1 MKERISLNRYFGR
14 IRKIKNFLQRK
25 YKTLCLDGCNTDDEI
40 FFADNYRIIHDSV
53 GYLMSCDPKAEITAG
68 LPLAEYLISHFEG
81 KIPPADEIILLIG
94 DYAGENAI
102 NPCDIENLKF
112 ELSYLLIRNIY
123 DSVVGKSGDIRE
135 SVSMLSGIGSL
146 DEYRINETVNP
157 VAIALS
163 NDEYYPKCGRK
174 TKKQYRERIY
184 SLSRKQKIEPYKLAQ
199 SLIAESNKDGSD
211 ISSLIF
217 SEKCGKSRIATD
229 LTVELLEVVIAF
241 MFTMAL
247 TVRIGEPWTTLFL
260 ICPAYA
266 AVKAVVN
273 DILIRRVNRL
283 RLLRLNT
290 DSEEVKSTPCVIVL
304 SSVVNNAADSDSLY
318 SKLLKLHASNPQPN
332 ISVCL
337 LADFSASQ
345 IPVTGDDRAISE
357 SLREMTEK
365 LNRENGD
372 VFSCIIRKRTYSN
385 TQDEYMGF
393 ERKRG
398 AIVDLAKYMK
408 TGQQDFY
415 SMSGSTGKLVGTE
428 YIICADSDTEP
439 YMDSV
444 TELLAIALH
453 PSNKAVIEDGK
464 VKSGYGIIA
473 PRMVTRLGDSL
484 ATGFSRA
491 MGGIGSIS
499 GYDLE
504 SMDFWQDVYGRG
516 TFCGKG
522 LLNISA
528 LLECTDFLPHE
539 RVLSHD
545 ILEGELMNTAY
556 AHDVIF
562 TEGFPKNPVSYFKR
576 LDRWIRGD
584 IQNLRFIFS
593 GRFDLLSK
601 LKLWENLRRSFLPI
615 DVFATICLG
624 LFLYPEASGKI
635 ALAAIIMYLVPQ
647 ILGLIGT
654 LLNQGICSRRFY
666 SAMISGAALNISSLV
681 YSLVLLPTLALKS
694 ARAMLTAIIRMI
706 TGRKLL
712 EWTVSS
718 AWDGAGAGADNFSFF
733 FLSWIIGFILVFS
746 PSYIVRFSGVIFA
759 FMPVLLS
766 VGTRK
771 AGISNKSLSDRNKRE
786 LSSQIADMWGFFSD
800 YVNESENFLPPD
812 NVQFS
817 PVYKICHRT
826 SPTNI
831 GMYLLSVLA
840 ACDRRLISPEIMN
853 KRISGTLDSIERME
867 KYKGNLYNWYETK
880 TLKLSPNPYVSS
892 VDSGNFICSLVA
904 LKEGLKEY
912 TDRCPELRETV
923 ARIEKIISE
932 CDLSIFFDDV
942 RGLMSIGINPETG
955 SLDPSRY
962 DFLMTEAR
970 LGSFYAIASHQVP
983 KSHWYSL
990 SRISLSCGFYAGTA
1004 SYSGTMFEYFMPE
1017 LLLDSPEGSLLNE
1030 SLRYALWCQKRYAK
1044 AFGRPYGISE
1054 SGYYSF
1060 DSSLSYR
1067 YMAHGVPK
1075 TGIKRGLDSDFVVSP
1090 YSTYL
1095 SLGYSQN
1102 SGMENL
1108 STLKRYGMYSRYG
1121 FYEAIDF
1128 TSSDRQCGYGIVKS
1142 YMSHHVGMSIISA
1155 VNVLENGIFRQRFMR
1170 DKNVMGASE
1179 LLDERVRLERDI
1191 YEDKALKPKHQD
1203 SEEAMVTTSEFFGD
1217 VSPFSPRIKLLR
1229 NGEYTLVLTD
1239 GGISTSIYRGR
1250 NVYSATHDIVNR
1262 PKGAFFGVLSGDEKG
1277 YFAGDTCEFGDGFA
1291 VYRNAV
1297 DSISSEMK
1305 VTLHKTFP
1313 CELRSF
1319 TLRNTSQE
1327 EKEAF
1332 ICSYIEPSLMPD
1344 EAERA
1349 HPAYARM
1356 FLRLDVDPKLN
1367 IVTVTRSDCDTSDKP
1382 YMAVGF
1388 VEDILGLVSFDRED
1402 VLSRPSGASGFLE
1415 RTGDVTSSLISE
1427 PDPCIFIKTP
1437 VRLLPSEEVTL
1448 HMFILAAESY
1458 DELINMASEL
1468 KTRFERQVEVH
1479 GNYCSASSRLL
1490 EILAGNALFS
1500 PCGLPERR
1508 EAVIANTLPLN
1519 ALWELS
1525 ISTDLPLILYSF
1537 DDISEAGKL
1546 SVYIHAFRD
1555 LRLCGIKAQMVVLL
1569 DDGGRYER
1577 QYYNAIVREAGELS
1591 CEGLLY
1597 SEGGIYPIDRST
1609 VREEMITL
1617 LKAYACHISHGEIV
1631 AENPDIQF
1639 SLIEIKPVH
1648 PKKQPVDEEIALGG
1662 FYRGKYVINE
1672 KPSLPWCHVLSS
1684 RQFGTLLSES
1694 SLGYTYAHNSRELR
1708 LTPWDNDTSR
1718 DNIGERLIL
1727 HIGDEYFDIIRG
1739 SAAVFAQYVA
1749 EYHFEEKHFRGSV
1762 TVGVSDKGMCKRL
1775 SVNISVDEPAELSYY
1790 IEPCLGINRSN
1801 SHLLKPKREGNTLLI
1816 SNCASAVE
1824 GFMAITS
1831 SLDCRF
1837 QTDRRAFMSGE
1848 WEENIVIGED
1858 TIAAATVNL
1867 QGKTVV
1873 DFYMSYARSEKA
1885 AIIMPDCYQEQTD
1898 TRERVLTVKSDES
1911 GLRILSDGW
1920 LRYQALHARMWARTG
1935 FYQSSGAYGFRD
1947 QLQDAVGI
1955 ILENPHECR
1964 MHIIRAAGAQ
1974 FKEGDVMHW
1983 WHKLPLKKTTGIR
1996 TRISDDPLWLVYAV
2010 CEYVEKTGDSSVL
2023 DVNVSYSAG
2032 ITLSDNERDRCGEV
2046 YRTACRESVYY
2057 HCVRAI
2063 EYVLSKTGK
2072 HGLLLIGTGDWND
2085 GFSNLGE
2092 KGTGESVWLSEFCVL
2107 VLKRFSKLC
2116 SSRNPDHANNLLER
2130 AKELEA
2136 AITVSGKGEKWYL
2149 RAYSDNGTV
2158 IGDEGSVSCK
2168 LDSISQSFAQFSE
2181 LPDKELTK
2189 SALMEAYLK
2198 LADTENGVIRLFYPS
2213 FSDDARG
2220 EVGYVA
2226 SYPDGIREN
2235 GGQYTHAAI
2244 WLGMACIEAGLTDE
2258 GFKILKAL
2266 NPILRSENGGYTRYK
2281 TEPYYICGDV
2291 YSNKNCYSRGGW
2303 SIYTGSAAWYYRAI
2317 TEDILGL
2324 KLESGKVTRGKSL
2337 IDAEVYLDGKMV
2349 DEG

>member
-1 MKERISLNRYFGR
+1 MKKRTSLNRYFGR
-14 IRKIKNFLQRK
+14 IRKIRNYLQRR
-25 YKTLCLDGCNTDDEI
+25 YKALCLDGCNTDDEI
-40 FFADNYRIIHDSV
+40 FFADNYRIIQDSI
-53 GYLMSCDPKAEITAG
+53 GYLLSCDPKAEITTG
-68 LPLAEYLISHFEG
+68 LPLAENLMSHFE
-81 KIPPADEIILLIG
+81 KEIPPADEIIILIG
-94 DYAGENAI
+94 DYAGENVI

-112 ELSYLLIRNIY
+112 ELSYVIVRNIY
-123 DSVVGKSGDIRE
+123 DSVVAENGDFRE
-135 SVSMLSGIGSL
+135 FVSMLSGISSI

-163 NDEYYPKCGRK
+163 QDKYYPKCDRK

-184 SLSRKQKIEPYKLAQ
+184 LLSKKQKSEPYKLAQ
-199 SLIAESNKDGSD
+199 NLVAESGKYGGD

-217 SEKCGKSRIATD
+217 PEECCKSRIATD
-229 LTVELLEVVIAF
+229 LTVEFLEVVIAF

-283 RLLRLNT
+283 RLLRLDT
-290 DSEEVKSTPCVIVL
+290 DSQEVKSTPCVIVL
-304 SSVVNNAADSDSLY
+304 SEVVNSAADSDILY
-318 SKLLKLHASNPQPN
+318 PKLLKLHASNPQPD

-345 IPVTGDDRAISE
+345 TSVTGDDKAISD
-357 SLREMTEK
+357 SLKEMIDK

-415 SMSGSTGKLVGTE
+415 CMSGSVGKLVGTE
-428 YIICADSDTEP
+428 YIVCADSDTEP

-453 PSNKAVIEDGK
+453 PANKAVIEDGK
-464 VKSGYGIIA
+464 VKAGYGIIA

-522 LLNISA
+522 LIDISA
-528 LLECTDFLPHE
+528 LLECTNFLPHE

-593 GRFDLLSK
+593 DRFDLLSK

-615 DVFATICLG
+615 DVFATLCLG

-635 ALAAIIMYLVPQ
+635 ALSAVIMYLVPQ
-647 ILGLIGT
+647 ILGLFGT
-654 LLNQGICSRRFY
+654 LLNQGIGSRRFF
-666 SAMISGAALNISSLV
+666 SAMVSGAVLNISSIV
-681 YSLVLLPTLALKS
+681 YSLILLPTLALKS
-694 ARAMLTAIIRMI
+694 ARAMLTAIVRMI
-706 TGRKLL
+706 TGHKLL

-718 AWDGAGAGADNFSFF
+718 TWDRAGTDNFSFF
-733 FLSWIIGFILVFS
+733 FLSWILGVVLAFS
-746 PSYIVRFSGVIFA
+746 PSYIVRFLGIIFA
-759 FMPVLLS
+759 LMPVLLLS
-766 VGTRK
+766 GTRK
-771 AGISNKSLSDRNKRE
+771 MGISNKSISERNRSE
-786 LSSQIADMWGFFSD
+786 LSSQVADMWGFFSD
-800 YVNESENFLPPD
+800 YVNETENFLPPD

-817 PVYKICHRT
+817 PIYKICHRT

-840 ACDRRLISPEIMN
+840 ACDLRLISLEIMH
-853 KRISGTLDSIERME
+853 KRICGTLDSIERME

-880 TLKLSPNPYVSS
+880 TLKLCPNPYVSS

-912 TDRCPELRETV
+912 TNRCPELLKII

-942 RGLMSIGINPETG
+942 RGLMSIGISPETG
-955 SLDPSRY
+955 ELDRSRY

-970 LGSFYAIASHQVP
+970 LGSFYAIASHQVS

-1017 LLLDSPEGSLLNE
+1017 LLLESPEGSLLNE
-1030 SLRYALWCQKRYAK
+1030 SLRYALWCQKKYAK

-1060 DSSLSYR
+1060 DSNLSYR

-1075 TGIKRGLDSDFVVSP
+1075 TGLRRGLDSDFVVSP

-1108 STLKRYGMYSRYG
+1108 RTLKKYGMYSRYG
-1121 FYEAIDF
+1121 FYEALDF
-1128 TSSDRQCGYGIVKS
+1128 TAPDMQCGYGIVKS

-1155 VNVLENGIFRQRFMR
+1155 VNVLENGIFRHRFMR

-1191 YEDKALKPKHQD
+1191 YEDTVLKPKHQNID
-1203 SEEAMVTTSEFFGD
+1203 EATVATTEYFCD
-1217 VSPFSPRIKLLR
+1217 ASPFSPRVKLLR
-1229 NGEYTLVLTD
+1229 NGEYTLALTD
-1239 GGISTSIYRGR
+1239 GGISIPIYRER

-1262 PKGAFFGVLSGDEKG
+1262 KKGAFFGILSGDEKA
-1277 YFAGDTCEFGDGFA
+1277 YLTGDTCEFGDGFA
-1291 VYRNAV
+1291 VYRNTV
-1297 DSISSEMK
+1297 DGISAEMR

-1319 TLRNTSQE
+1319 TLKNTSSE
-1327 EKEAF
+1327 EKEAS
-1332 ICSYIEPSLMPD
+1332 ICSYMEPSLMPD
-1344 EAERA
+1344 EVERT
-1349 HPAYARM
+1349 HPAYAKM
-1356 FLRLDVDPKLN
+1356 FLRLDVDPNLN
-1367 IVTVTRSDCDTSDKP
+1367 IVTVTRSDCDNADKP

-1388 VEDILGLVSFDRED
+1388 VEDIPGLVSFDRED
-1402 VLSRPSGASGFLE
+1402 VLSRPDGAEGFLE
-1415 RTGDVTSSLISE
+1415 RADKVSSSLISE
-1427 PDPCIFIKTP
+1427 PDPCVFIKTP
-1437 VRLLPSEEVTL
+1437 VSILPSEEVTL
-1448 HMFILAAESY
+1448 HMFILASDSY
-1458 DELINMASEL
+1458 DELINMVSEL
-1468 KTRFERQVEVH
+1468 KTRFDRQVEAQ
-1479 GNYCSASSRLL
+1479 GCYSSASSRLL
-1490 EILAGNALFS
+1490 EILTGNVLFS
-1500 PCGLPERR
+1500 SCCLPERR
-1508 EAVIANTLPLN
+1508 EAVMANTLPLN
-1519 ALWELS
+1519 SLWELS

-1546 SVYIHAFRD
+1546 SVYVHAFRD
-1555 LRLCGIKAQMVVLL
+1555 LRLAGIKAQMAVLF
-1569 DDGGRYER
+1569 DDSGRYER
-1577 QYYNAIVREAGELS
+1577 RYYNSLVRVTRDLS
-1591 CEGLLY
+1591 CEGMLY
-1597 SEGGIYPIDRST
+1597 SEGGIYPIDRSA
-1609 VREEMITL
+1609 VREELITL
-1617 LKAYACHISHGEIV
+1617 LKAYACHISHGEIETGISDV
-1631 AENPDIQF
+1631 PF
-1639 SLIEIKPVH
+1639 SQIRIKPVR
-1648 PKKQPVDEEIALGG
+1648 PKKQPVDEQIALGG
-1662 FYRGKYVINE
+1662 FYQGKYVINE
-1672 KPSLPWCHVLSS
+1672 KPPLPWCHVISS

-1739 SAAVFAQYVA
+1739 SSVVFAPYTA
-1749 EYHFEEKHFRGSV
+1749 EYHFEEKNFRGSV
-1762 TVGVSDKGMCKRL
+1762 TVGVSEKGMCKRL
-1775 SVNISVDEPAELSYY
+1775 RVNISVDEPAELSYY
-1790 IEPCLGINRSN
+1790 TEPCLGIDRSK
-1801 SHLLKPKREGNTLLI
+1801 SHLLKPKKSDNTLLI
-1816 SNCASAVE
+1816 SNCASPVA

-1837 QTDRRAFMSGE
+1837 QTDRRAFLDGE
-1848 WEENIVIGED
+1848 WEDNILVCED
-1858 TIAAATVNL
+1858 TIAAATVDL

-1873 DFYMSYARSEKA
+1873 DFYMSYAHTEKA
-1885 AIIMPDCYQEQTD
+1885 AILMPKYYCVQKDN
-1898 TRERVLTVKSDES
+1898 REHILTVTSADS

-1964 MHIIRAAGAQ
+1964 IHIIRAAGAQ

-2010 CEYVEKTGDSSVL
+2010 CEYVDKTGDSSVL
-2023 DVNVSYSAG
+2023 DANVAYSAG
-2032 ITLSDNERDRCGEV
+2032 IILSDDERDRCGEV
-2046 YRTACRESVYY
+2046 YRTSLRESVYY
-2057 HCVRAI
+2057 HCVRAT
-2063 EYVLSKTGK
+2063 EYVAGQTGK

-2116 SSRNPDHANNLLER
+2116 SSRNPDYANMLMER

-2149 RAYSDNGTV
+2149 RAYSDSGTLL
-2158 IGDEGSVSCK
+2158 GDESSVSCK
-2168 LDSISQSFAQFSE
+2168 LDSLSQSFAQFSE
-2181 LPDKELTK
+2181 LTDKEFTK
-2189 SALMEAYLK
+2189 SALVEAYSR
-2198 LADTENGVIRLFYPS
+2198 LADTENGVIRLFYPP

-2220 EVGYVA
+2220 EIGYVA

-2244 WLGMACIEAGLTDE
+2244 WLGMACVEAGLTDE
-2258 GFKILKAL
+2258 GFKILKGL

-2324 KLESGKVTRGKSL
+2324 KLESGKFIRGKSL
-2337 IDAEVYLDGKMV
+2337 IDADVYIDGKMV
-2349 DEG
+2349 DEE